1 MNKDIKKIRKKLLQV
16 SEILDNYLGAINM
29 DVEHMQQRIDDMID
43 EMLEIDEFEMDEDV
57 DEIWSDDVA
66 FDYGSE
72 GENGY

>member
-16 SEILDNYLGAINM
+16 SEILDNYLGATNI

-43 EMLEIDEFEMDEDV
+43 EMLEIDEFEMDEDE
-57 DEIWSDDVA
+57 DEFEDDDVA
-66 FDYGSE
+66 FDYSSE

>member
-16 SEILDNYLGAINM
+16 SEILDNYLGATNI

-43 EMLEIDEFEMDEDV
+43 EMLEIDEFEMDEDE
-57 DEIWSDDVA
+57 DEFEDDDVA

>member
-16 SEILDNYLGAINM
+16 SEILDNYLGATNI

-43 EMLEIDEFEMDEDV
+43 EMLEIDEFEMDEDE
-57 DEIWSDDVA
+57 DEFEDDEVA